1 MSLTRSVSPLSSG
14 PSPVSGR
21 NEISPIDSRSYHE
34 QQYQAI
40 SSAEG
45 AQQQERQEHQEPQ
58 HQPQQQ
64 QQGEEFYNP
73 SQNPAGNVQPTHP
86 DRTPMLSDGQEGFSR
101 GQVPEKT
108 PPEFVKGGLRIETI
122 IADVLTILI
131 PIALL
136 IFASVLISKN
146 GKETSLHQIE
156 QWQNAASVLSTFFPL
171 FFSAVVGRLM
181 LQLGRWKLERGVAVE
196 TLEQLTGSRTF
207 FGTIITQ
214 IRLRSLSV
222 LAAPLVLLW
231 AFSPVGSQALTRL
244 VQPRMAIVTES
255 NRMAYFDTIGSAP
268 SDSIG
273 DGVMGNEWWYSM
285 ERMSKLRAELDSR
298 NTIYGSMLTAPRAV
312 KQASMDSWGNIKIPF
327 LANDQDSTWQA
338 VSANSDRPYSSL
350 IGLPFAN
357 ISSGNNTFEIE
368 STYIVLD
375 CDDLE
380 LWEVPVGS
388 SNSSQSGY
396 LNATYIAA
404 LGGGGVEQPAPNG
417 TFQGFSIDRGGNYDS
432 REASW
437 GVGVDRLINEKWL
450 EGFEW
455 GNDGPEQAKRRN
467 TLRLFENEK
476 GIDIGP
482 TRISFQSHIPQ
493 NTTENPEVTQMR
505 YYGTHCAVKQKYVE
519 SKVDCEKTSSAST
532 AQCAVTA
539 QRPSQK
545 QSLSENLTILN
556 WPQTWL
562 IISKY
567 WPLASAPTISFSGYA
582 NRDLTLQ
589 YLADPDSSL
598 QFSSAAGQV
607 EPSKIDKKDLS
618 TRLSQVLN
626 TYIQLSSAA
635 GHALEGSSLN
645 GEGSITQEA
654 DSQVDKWSIVYS
666 ISTVWTVFCILSI
679 ILLLASGV
687 AGVVFAHLAVSP
699 AVFGYA
705 TAALRKNNMYLSK
718 ASETMDGMEL
728 ARELKKRRVCY
739 GWSEN
744 DLTTDGVTGIG
755 ELLGTG
761 RLEHTAP
768 RV

>member
-21 NEISPIDSRSYHE
+21 YNEISPIESQNYQE
-34 QQYQAI
+34 QQQYQAI
-40 SSAEG
+40 SSVG
-45 AQQQERQEHQEPQ
+45 DPQQQEQQQQEPQ
-58 HQPQQQ
+58 QPRQQ

-101 GQVPEKT
+101 GQVAEKT

-136 IFASVLISKN
+136 IFASILISKN
-146 GKETSLHQIE
+146 GKETSIHQIE

-181 LQLGRWKLERGVAVE
+181 MQLGRWKLERGVTVE

-207 FGTIITQ
+207 FGAVITQ

-222 LAAPLVLLW
+222 LAVPLVLLW

-244 VQPRMAIVTES
+244 VQPRQAIVTES
-255 NRMAYFDTIGSAP
+255 SRMTYFDTIGTAP

-285 ERMSKLRAELDSR
+285 ERMSKLRAELDAR
-298 NTIYGSMLTAPRAV
+298 NTLYGSMLTAPRAV
-312 KQASMDSWGNIKIPF
+312 KQSSMDSWGNIKIPF
-327 LANDQDSTWQA
+327 LANDQDSSWQA
-338 VSANSDRPYSSL
+338 VAANSDRPYSSL
-350 IGLPFAN
+350 VGLPFAN

-368 STYIVLD
+368 STYVALE

-380 LWEVPVGS
+380 LWELPVGS

-437 GVGVDRLINEKWL
+437 SVGIDRLINEKWL

-455 GNDGPEQAKRRN
+455 GSDGQEQTKRRN
-467 TLRLFENEK
+467 TLRLFENEQ

-482 TRISFQSHIPQ
+482 TRISFQSYVPQ

-505 YYGTHCAVKQKYVE
+505 YHGTHCTVKQKYVE
-519 SKVDCEKTSSAST
+519 SKVDCEKTSSSST
-532 AQCAVTA
+532 AQCSVTA
-539 QRPSQK
+539 QRPSQR

-562 IISKY
+562 ILSKY
-567 WPLASAPTISFSGYA
+567 WPLASAPSIRFSGYA
-582 NRDLTLQ
+582 SHDLTLQ
-589 YLADPDSSL
+589 YLVDPDASL
-598 QFSSAAGQV
+598 LFSSAAVQL

-635 GHALEGSSLN
+635 GRALEGSSLN
-645 GEGSITQEA
+645 GDGSNTQEA
-654 DSQVDKWSIVYS
+654 DSQVGKWIVVYS

-744 DLTTDGVTGIG
+744 DLSTDGVTGIG
-755 ELLGTG
+755 ELLDTG
-761 RLEHTAP
+761 RLEDTPP